1 MKSKFAHG
9 IFMWQGE
16 ERRTA
21 RYGFFYPSDSNFD
34 GDAHAEATAD
44 LVMLGEYLEQR
55 VKVTVV
61 VVENRDSGHL
71 GDRFMDPP
79 LMPTTPEVGES
90 IEFVGILHPMK
101 ERYSPCGWS
110 FGIKPSEHR
119 EKFWMD
125 PAKWFRLHDQ
135 TCDFYIELTDEPDSP
150 ITALK
155 EADDTSGAISN
166 GEGSFQYRDVIPPK
180 SIAPKISEIGE
191 GLFLISQP
199 TAHGNPGER
208 FETSFKK

>member
-1 MKSKFAHG
+1 MKVKFAHG
-9 IFMWQGE
+9 IFMWQGT

-44 LVMLGEYLEQR
+44 LVLLGEYLDQR

-61 VVENRDSGHL
+61 VVENRTSGHL

-90 IEFVGILHPMK
+90 IEFVGILHPMQ

-110 FGIKPSEHR
+110 FGIKPSERR

-125 PAKWFRLHDQ
+125 PAKWYRLHDQ

-150 ITALK
+150 LTTLK
-155 EADDTSGAISN
+155 ETDDTHGAISN
-166 GEGSFQYRDVIPPK
+166 GDGSFQYRGTHCPK
-180 SIAPKISEIGE
+180 FIEPKITKISEDTM
-191 GLFLISQP
+191 LITPP
-199 TAHGNPGER
+199 TAHGNVGER
-208 FETSFKK
+208 FGTSPK